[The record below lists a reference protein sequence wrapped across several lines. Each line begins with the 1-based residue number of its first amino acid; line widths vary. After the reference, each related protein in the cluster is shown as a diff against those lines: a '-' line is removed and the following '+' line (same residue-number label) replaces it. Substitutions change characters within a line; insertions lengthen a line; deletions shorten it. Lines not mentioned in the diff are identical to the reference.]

1 MEIIVGAR
9 RGPTLDCSKAMLLMG
24 TLRRL
29 ERGGT
34 LYASGWDSA
43 LLSNMAGDSHFLP
56 FCAPDE

>member
-1 MEIIVGAR
+1 MGAR